1 MPRLLAIGE
10 CMVELSEAGH
20 NLLRKGYAGDTFNT
34 AWYARKLL
42 PADWDVSYLSAV
54 GDDPVSADMLAFMQT
69 SGVSPEAVRVIPG
82 KGPGLYLISVRN
94 GERSFGYW
102 RDTSAARHL
111 ADDPAHLAQ
120 HLAAADIVHFSGIT
134 MGILSPGAGHGLL
147 SALSEARQRGAMIS
161 FDTNYRSR
169 LWTGR
174 HDVQDMVM
182 AAAQVA
188 SIVLPGLDD
197 EQAVFGPCTVRE
209 IATRYRQAGARIVA
223 IKDGSKGSHIFWP
236 EGDALVPAAVPV
248 AVVDT
253 SAAGDSFAAGFLARL
268 ASGVDP
274 VSAAGFGAAVAAEVV
289 SAPGALVPLS
299 GRLAAAD

>member
-20 NLLRKGYAGDTFNT
+20 GLLRKGYAGDTFNT

-42 PADWDVSYLSAV
+42 PAAWDVAYLSAA
-54 GDDPVSADMLAFMQT
+54 GDDPVSAEMLAFMQA

-94 GERSFGYW
+94 GERSFSYW

-134 MGILSPGAGHGLL
+134 MGILSPGAGHALL
-147 SALSEARQRGAMIS
+147 LALSEARQRGAMIS
-161 FDTNYRSR
+161 FDTNYRPR

-174 HDVQDMVM
+174 NDVQDMFL

-209 IATRYRQAGARIVA
+209 IATRYRHAGARIVA
-223 IKDGSKGSHIFWP
+223 IKDGANGSNVFWRD
-236 EGDALVPAAVPV
+236 GQAHVPAVTPV

-253 SAAGDSFAAGFLARL
+253 SAAGDSFAAGFLAQL
-268 ASGVDP
+268 AMGADA
-274 VSAAGFGAAVAAEVV
+274 VSAAAFGAAVAAKVV

-299 GRLAAAD
+299 GRLAVAD

>member
-10 CMVELSEAGH
+10 CMVELSEAGLG
-20 NLLRKGYAGDTFNT
+20 LLRKGYAGDTFNT

-42 PADWDVSYLSAV
+42 PAAWDVAYLSAV
-54 GDDPVSADMLAFMQT
+54 GDDPVSAGMLAFMQAG
-69 SGVSPEAVRVIPG
+69 GVSPEAVRVIPG

-94 GERSFGYW
+94 GERSFSYW

-134 MGILSPGAGHGLL
+134 LGILPPGAGRALL
-147 SALSEARQRGAMIS
+147 SALADARKRGAMIS

-174 HDVQDMVM
+174 SDVQDMFM

-197 EQAVFGPCTVRE
+197 EQAVFGPCTADE
-209 IATRYRQAGARIVA
+209 IAMRYRQAGASIIA
-223 IKDGSKGSHIFWP
+223 IKDGSNGSHIFWP
-236 EGDALVPAAVPV
+236 DGDAHVPAAVPV
-248 AVVDT
+248 AIVDT

-268 ASGVDP
+268 ASGADP
-274 VSAAGFGAAVAAEVV
+274 ASAARFGAAVAAEVV
-289 SAPGALVPLS
+289 AGPGALVPLS
-299 GRLAAAD
+299 AALTAQS